1 MNWLFRTI
9 FGVFAFLCVALF
21 VLVLLVILIPL
32 FVVGLIFWV
41 ILLVLFFV
49 IGIFLSVYFWNLK
62 RKMKKVV
69 KSSRRK

>member
-9 FGVFAFLCVALF
+9 FGVFAFLCVAVF